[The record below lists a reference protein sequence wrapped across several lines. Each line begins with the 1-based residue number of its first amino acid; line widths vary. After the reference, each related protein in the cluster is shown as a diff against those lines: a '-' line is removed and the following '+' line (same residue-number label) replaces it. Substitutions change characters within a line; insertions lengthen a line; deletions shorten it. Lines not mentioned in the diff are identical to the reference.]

1 MTDTVIQ
8 LRNPHIE
15 SIATESVKSQ
25 NLSANL
31 TAKITS
37 LDDVLDNLHGS
48 DNNKRGT
55 KCRGELIWFLYY
67 PMEGKSMSRP

>member
-31 TAKITS
+31 TAKITL
-37 LDDVLDNLHGS
+37 LDDSGQPTWLG
-48 DNNKRGT
+48 
-55 KCRGELIWFLYY
+55 
-67 PMEGKSMSRP
+67 